1 MRNLLMA
8 TAALALA
15 GGLVAPASAQQIY
28 GAAGAS
34 ERRDN
39 AERRENNNTNVAI
52 AGVTGLVV
60 GAALAG
66 NNASVRLYAPGYAYP
81 VYGQSGYGDPR
92 YDPRYAQGGY
102 AYGHANGQWVS
113 ISDRAQWLG
122 QRIDRGSQE
131 GTLNRREARSLRQ
144 DLSGLESAETRYR
157 RGGLQ
162 TWEMAD
168 LDKRF
173 DRLAARIQYERTD
186 GDNRSNGRDGRNDR
200 YDRENR

>member
-15 GGLVAPASAQQIY
+15 GGFLAPAYAQQIY

-39 AERRENNNTNVAI
+39 AERRDNNNANVAI

-66 NNASVRLYAPGYAYP
+66 NNGSVRLYAPGYAYP
-81 VYGQSGYGDPR
+81 VYGQNGYGDPR

-113 ISDRAQWLG
+113 ISDRVQWLD
-122 QRIDRGSQE
+122 QRIDRGAQE
-131 GTLNRREARSLRQ
+131 GTLNRREVRSLRQ
-144 DLSGLESAETRYR
+144 DLTGLEAAEAHYR

-186 GDNRSNGRDGRNDR
+186 GDNGRNGRDDR
-200 YDRENR
+200 YDRGNR